1 MYYRGTKPFF
11 MSYLLAV
18 DIGTTLVKGLAFT
31 PAGQTI
37 AIHKQQLQLLSD
49 HPTHQEL
56 EPEAVLSAVIN
67 CIQAIQTA
75 LQTPPEALVF
85 SCFMHSL
92 MAVDQQ
98 GNPLSRIITWADGRS
113 QAQADQLLQSG
124 LGKKFYHLSGTAIHP
139 MSPLCKL
146 AWWRQ
151 SSPDS
156 YQSIHKY
163 VSAKSYILFQLTGQW
178 VEDYSVA
185 SASGLFDHRKL
196 TWSQEILAWL
206 DIKTH
211 QLPEAVETGTILQPK
226 SGAYLSSKTKVIP
239 GANDGCLANLG
250 AQAWNEGDLVIT
262 IGTSAAIRRFSDGP
276 REDPVSMPFNYL
288 LEKGVY
294 VNGGASNNGG
304 IVAAWWRDFSDGPNH
319 WQEMEAAAGRLS
331 PGSDGLLALPYLMG
345 ERSPVWSANARGA
358 ILGWS
363 KEQGPGH
370 FYRAS
375 LEAVGFNLLQ
385 IAGIWSTETIKRII
399 ATGGFTVSKLWV
411 QTIADQFGVPVTIRS
426 GEETGAIGAAMMAG
440 KSLGWWTDYRDT
452 PLSSAELT
460 QIFQPNEDHHAIY
473 REYFSVYK
481 RLYPILRQE
490 MENLNVIRQSLR
502 S

>member
-1 MYYRGTKPFF
+1 
-11 MSYLLAV
+11 
-18 DIGTTLVKGLAFT
+18 
-31 PAGQTI
+31 
-37 AIHKQQLQLLSD
+37 
-49 HPTHQEL
+49 
-56 EPEAVLSAVIN
+56 
-67 CIQAIQTA
+67 
-75 LQTPPEALVF
+75 
-85 SCFMHSL
+85 
-92 MAVDQQ
+92 
-98 GNPLSRIITWADGRS
+98 
-113 QAQADQLLQSG
+113 
-124 LGKKFYHLSGTAIHP
+124 
-139 MSPLCKL
+139 
-146 AWWRQ
+146 
-151 SSPDS
+151 
-156 YQSIHKY
+156 
-163 VSAKSYILFQLTGQW
+163 
-178 VEDYSVA
+178 
-185 SASGLFDHRKL
+185 
-196 TWSQEILAWL
+196 
-206 DIKTH
+206 
-211 QLPEAVETGTILQPK
+211 
-226 SGAYLSSKTKVIP
+226 
-239 GANDGCLANLG
+239 
-250 AQAWNEGDLVIT
+250 
-262 IGTSAAIRRFSDGP
+262 
-276 REDPVSMPFNYL
+276 
-288 LEKGVY
+288 
-294 VNGGASNNGG
+294 
-304 IVAAWWRDFSDGPNH
+304 
-319 WQEMEAAAGRLS
+319 
-331 PGSDGLLALPYLMG
+331 MG

-411 QTIADQFGVPVTIRS
+411 QTIADQFGGPVTIRS